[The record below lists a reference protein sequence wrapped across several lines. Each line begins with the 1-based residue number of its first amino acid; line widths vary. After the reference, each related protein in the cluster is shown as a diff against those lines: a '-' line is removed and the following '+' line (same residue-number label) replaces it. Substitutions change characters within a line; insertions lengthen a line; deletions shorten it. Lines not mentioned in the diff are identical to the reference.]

1 MYKLQYYIY
10 KQGTNMT
17 ENERQRN
24 FVRLAEVRAKK
35 ALHYIHLLSN
45 LSNRRYYH
53 YDKAQVKKIVNA
65 LKEATRKLEEK
76 FDDEQVSIDDF
87 KL

>member
-1 MYKLQYYIY
+1 MTIIYISR
-10 KQGTNMT
+10 KGKIMT
-17 ENERQRN
+17 ENEKQSN

-45 LSNRRYYH
+45 LSNKRYYH
-53 YDKAQVKKIVNA
+53 YDKSQVRKIVTA
-65 LKEATRKLEEK
+65 LKDATRKLEEK
-76 FDDEQVSIDDF
+76 FDDEQDSIDNF

>member
-1 MYKLQYYIY
+1 
-10 KQGTNMT
+10 MT
-17 ENERQRN
+17 ENEKQSN

-45 LSNRRYYH
+45 LSNKRYYH
-53 YDKAQVKKIVNA
+53 YDKSQVRKIVTA
-65 LKEATRKLEEK
+65 LKDATRKLEEK
-76 FDDEQVSIDDF
+76 FDDEQDSIDNF